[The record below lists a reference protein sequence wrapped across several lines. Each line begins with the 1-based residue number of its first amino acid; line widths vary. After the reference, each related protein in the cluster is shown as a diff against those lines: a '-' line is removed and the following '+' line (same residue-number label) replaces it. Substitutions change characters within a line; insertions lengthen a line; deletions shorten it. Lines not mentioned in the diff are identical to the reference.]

1 MLMTEDFLGKLWTLV
16 KLRYLLIWAQAR
28 TRNGKIALLFLL
40 YLLGASTAFVFAISG
55 FGTAIAE
62 EEYAQDGFLIRWA
75 LTALFTNGLGLPL
88 LFGGSARAAFTDEAL
103 RRYPVDERQ
112 RFLVRQII
120 GALDPIW
127 LILSVG
133 VFSMVVGFS
142 WVGKGYLLTGALG
155 ALFFI
160 ISNYLAAV
168 IVLSIVG
175 LMVRTRR
182 GSAIL
187 GILVLGVISFGPLAL
202 SVVTTLKGRYVWD
215 RFDQLLMA
223 TPPGAAATMM
233 LGRSA
238 AAVIISLMILI
249 AWCIGL
255 MLILKRLENAPP
267 VSETVWSG
275 SVIWNDFY
283 DRATG
288 VFGASYG
295 PLVGK
300 ALRYNLRCNLIR
312 FSLLTS
318 PLLVVLGKYMIPG
331 RSRDGE
337 LIITLALFF
346 MTSSAT
352 GAAMMLNLFGFDDAG
367 IRRYAVMPSTF
378 ATALRAANI
387 ASLALRAVTML
398 VAFGLWAIVSRSQ
411 VSWRIIVVVFIVVV
425 SSLFLFNALGLW
437 TSVFSSK
444 RANFDSMWNN
454 RLSIGANI
462 VMVGGVVVPYIF
474 AIVMSERLAPETI
487 FHFWWILALLMLLSI
502 SFYIFSFVAVAPA
515 LNARRERLI
524 DIIAGSGEK

>member
-1 MLMTEDFLGKLWTLV
+1 MTEEFLGKLWTLV

-28 TRNGKIALLFLL
+28 TRNGKIALLFLI
-40 YLLGASTAFVFAISG
+40 YLLGASAAFVFAISG

-88 LFGGSARAAFTDEAL
+88 LFGGSARAAFTEESL
-103 RRYPVDERQ
+103 RRYPLDEQQ

-133 VFSMVVGFS
+133 VFGMVVGLS
-142 WVGKGYLLTGALG
+142 WIGKGYLLTGALG

-160 ISNYLAAV
+160 ITNYLGAA

-187 GILVLGVISFGPLAL
+187 GILVLGSISFGPLAL
-202 SVVTTLKGRYVWD
+202 SVITALKGRMIWE
-215 RFDQLLMA
+215 RFDQLLMF

-238 AAVIISLMILI
+238 AAVLISLLILTV
-249 AWCIGL
+249 WCVGL
-255 MLILKRLENAPP
+255 MAVLKRLENAPP
-267 VSETVWSG
+267 VSESAWDG
-275 SVIWNDFY
+275 SVNWDDFY
-283 DRATG
+283 ERATSL
-288 VFGASYG
+288 FGAGYA
-295 PLVGK
+295 PLVAK

-367 IRRYAVMPSTF
+367 IRRYAIMPSTF
-378 ATALRAANI
+378 ATALRAANL
-387 ASLALRAVTML
+387 ASLFVRAVTML
-398 VAFGLWAIVSRSQ
+398 LAFGLWAVVSRAQ
-411 VSWRIIVVVFIVVV
+411 LTIEIIVVVLIVVV

-474 AIVMSERLAPETI
+474 AIILSERVSPETI
-487 FHFWWILALLMLLSI
+487 FQFWWVLALLGLLSI
-502 SFYIFSFVAVAPA
+502 TFYIFSFVAIEPA
-515 LNARRERLI
+515 LNSRRERLI
-524 DIIAGSGEK
+524 NIIAGASDK